1 MPVATRAPTAP
12 PVMKPALPAI
22 EPKSYES
29 IVADDNQRPLNSLIT
44 YMEGTPWTV
53 DYFNQIVTKDN
64 DVRELDPGQ
73 VNIYQQYTKIGGL
86 EIRVTSA
93 LTNSQ
98 ETESGLVTV
107 TGSALIY
114 PFMVPNAGDMFV
126 AEAAEG
132 RKGVYRIDAVERKT
146 FNRESAYSIEY
157 QLVCYTDTDI
167 EMYQNLE
174 AKAIRTYYFDKE
186 RLLEGLQPNLIPEDY
201 KRMNDL
207 RVFYD
212 EICRFY
218 FKTFVSREFST
229 LIVPGQDVA
238 IYDSFLVNYLL
249 KIVDTFDAPEIRSVK
264 NLSNENETYLSQNQF
279 WTALFERDLGI
290 LKTCNREMGLTMIKN
305 FGYDPAFHGLRY
317 TKLDYIVY
325 PIIADPSVLSGS
337 SKPILKAEAM
347 AEIVRAPNQPGSL
360 SALIHDNYIAQNQS
374 IPFIHSMLT
383 DNNYVL
389 SSAFYEEQI
398 GQSILEALTLDY
410 IKGNA
415 LNIDRLTQLTQHH
428 VHWGRLEQFYYIPI
442 LLTLIKSAIKGL
454 Y

>member
-29 IVADDNQRPLNSLIT
+29 IVVDDNQRPLNSLIT

-64 DVRELDPGQ
+64 DIRELDPGQ
-73 VNIYQQYTKIGGL
+73 VNIYQQYTKIAGL
-86 EIRVTSA
+86 EIRVTAA

-98 ETESGLVTV
+98 DTESGLVTV
-107 TGSALIY
+107 TGNALIY

-132 RKGVYRIDAVERKT
+132 RKGIYRIETVERKT

-157 QLVCYTDTDI
+157 QLVCYTDTDT

-201 KRMNDL
+201 QRMNDL
-207 RVFYD
+207 RVYY
-212 EICRFY
+212 EELCRFY
-218 FKTFVSREFST
+218 FKTFFSREFST
-229 LIVPGQDVA
+229 LIVPGQDIA
-238 IYDSFLVNYLL
+238 IYDSFLVNYILR
-249 KIVDTFDAPEIRSVK
+249 IVDTFDAPEIRQVK
-264 NLSNENETYLSQNQF
+264 NLSNEQESYLTQNQF

-290 LKTCNREMGLTMIKN
+290 LKTCNREMGLVSIKS
-305 FGYDPAFHGLRY
+305 FGYDPAYHGLRY
-317 TKLDYIVY
+317 TKLDYVIY
-325 PIIADPSVLSGS
+325 PVITDQSVFSGH
-337 SKPILKAEAM
+337 SKPIVKVESMETL
-347 AEIVRAPNQPGSL
+347 VRAPAQTGSL

-374 IPFIHSMLT
+374 IPFIHPMLT
-383 DNNYVL
+383 DKAYVL
-389 SSAFYEEQI
+389 SNVFYEEQI
-398 GQSILEALTLDY
+398 GQSIIESLTLDY

-415 LNIDRLTQLTQHH
+415 LNIDRLVQLTSHH
-428 VHWGRLEQFYYIPI
+428 IHWGRLEQFYYIPI